1 MKRLLAAILIT
12 TPALGTAVAA
22 APASAARAAAPDCS
36 HSAGRTTCVSTS
48 STRHWQFV
56 DYESGSTNDGTLT
69 ATWCQQQSPD
79 AVLNQYETFETY
91 FLVRSTRTTTT
102 VRRGYYGPV
111 LSVTRADS
119 RRILRYTMPRD
130 PGQEPAPGDALTCS
144 FEAAA

>member
-1 MKRLLAAILIT
+1 VKRLLAAILMT
-12 TPALGTAVAA
+12 SPVLAPALAP
-22 APASAARAAAPDCS
+22 APASAAQAAAPDCS
-36 HSAGRTTCVSTS
+36 YSSGRTTCVSTS
-48 STRHWQFV
+48 STRNWEFV
-56 DYESGSTNDGTLT
+56 DYESGSTDDGTLT

-79 AVLNQYETFETY
+79 AVLNQYETFQTY

-111 LSVTRADS
+111 LSVTTADS